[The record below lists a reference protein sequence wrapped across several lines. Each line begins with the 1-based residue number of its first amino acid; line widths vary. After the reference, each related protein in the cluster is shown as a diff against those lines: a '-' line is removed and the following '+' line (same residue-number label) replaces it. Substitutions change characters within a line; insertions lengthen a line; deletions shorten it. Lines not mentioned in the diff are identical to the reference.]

1 MREKV
6 VQTLFI
12 DGLLCAICTT
22 LFTIIKS
29 TMPGGPA
36 AAKNVLPGAGSAN
49 GGATR
54 QIIPANPAG
63 FPNTPGVEQSRGLSQ
78 SRSFYFF

>member
-1 MREKV
+1 
-6 VQTLFI
+6 
-12 DGLLCAICTT
+12 
-22 LFTIIKS
+22 
-29 TMPGGPA
+29 MPGGPA

-63 FPNTPGVEQSRGLSQ
+63 FPNTPGVEQSRGMSQ
-78 SRSFYFF
+78 SQLIYFF